1 MNQQHRVGMVG
12 VLILSIFFA
21 QVAVAGE
28 TSKVAVIDQ
37 QAVMEKSSAG
47 KRALEEMKSYSMTRQ
62 KIVSADDQELKDL
75 ESSIQDPN
83 SKLSEQAK
91 QEKQEQFRA
100 KLEAYQ
106 RRLADFNRE
115 VQQKQRE
122 MVTDYAKKIAAA
134 AQAVAQKEGYQAV
147 LDKGSD
153 GMVKIVLYHQPGLDV
168 TDRVV
173 KEFDLQNK

>member
-1 MNQQHRVGMVG
+1 MNRPSVVRILG
-12 VLILSIFFA
+12 VL
-21 QVAVAGE
+21 VASAWLAHAAGAAE
-28 TSKVAVIDQ
+28 TFKVAVMDQ
-37 QAVMEKSSAG
+37 QAVMEQSKAG
-47 KRALEEMKSYSMTRQ
+47 KRALEEMKSYSVTRQ
-62 KIVSADDQELKDL
+62 KIVNADDLELKDMEQAL
-75 ESSIQDPN
+75 QDPN

-122 MVTDYAKKIAAA
+122 MVTEYAQKIAAA
-134 AQAVAQKEGYQAV
+134 AQAVAQKDGYQAI

-153 GMVKIVLYHQPGLDV
+153 AMVRIVLYHQPALDV

-173 KEFDLQNK
+173 KEFDRQNK

>member
-1 MNQQHRVGMVG
+1 MNRPSVVGILG
-12 VLILSIFFA
+12 VLMASAWLA
-21 QVAVAGE
+21 HAAGAAE
-28 TSKVAVIDQ
+28 TFKVAVMDQ
-37 QAVMEKSSAG
+37 QAVMEQSKAG
-47 KRALEEMKSYSMTRQ
+47 KRALEEMKSYSVTRQ
-62 KIVSADDQELKDL
+62 KIVNADDLELKDMEQAL
-75 ESSIQDPN
+75 QDPN

-122 MVTDYAKKIAAA
+122 MVTEYAQKIAAA
-134 AQAVAQKEGYQAV
+134 AQAVAQKDGYQAI

-153 GMVKIVLYHQPGLDV
+153 AMVRIVLYHQPALDV

-173 KEFDLQNK
+173 KEFDRQNK

>member
-1 MNQQHRVGMVG
+1 MKRQRVIGMLGVLAASLWFVHAAVAAETFKVG
-12 VLILSIFFA
+12 VM
-21 QVAVAGE
+21 
-28 TSKVAVIDQ
+28 DQ
-37 QAVMEKSSAG
+37 QAVMEQSKAG
-47 KRALEEMKSYSMTRQ
+47 KRALEEMKSYSLTRQ
-62 KIVSADDQELKDL
+62 KIVNADDQELKDMEQSL
-75 ESSIQDPN
+75 QDPN

-91 QEKQEQFRA
+91 QEKQEQFRT

-122 MVTDYAKKIAAA
+122 MVTEYAKKIAAA
-134 AQAVAQKEGYQAV
+134 AQAVAQKDGYQAI

-153 GMVKIVLYHQPGLDV
+153 AMVRIVLYHQPALDV

-173 KEFDLQNK
+173 KEFDSQNK

>member
-1 MNQQHRVGMVG
+1 MNRQRTIGILG
-12 VLILSIFFA
+12 VL
-21 QVAVAGE
+21 AVSAWFVCAAAAAE
-28 TSKVAVIDQ
+28 TFKVAVMDQ
-37 QAVMEKSSAG
+37 QAVMEQSKAG
-47 KRALEEMKSYSMTRQ
+47 KRALEEMKSYSLTRQ
-62 KIVSADDQELKDL
+62 KIVNADDQELKEMEASL
-75 ESSIQDPN
+75 QDPN

-91 QEKQEQFRA
+91 QEKQEQFRT

-106 RRLADFNRE
+106 RRIADFNRE

-122 MVTDYAKKIAAA
+122 MVTEYAKKIAAA
-134 AQAVAQKEGYQAV
+134 AQAVAQKEGYQAI

-153 GMVKIVLYHQPGLDV
+153 AMVRIVLYHQPALDV

>member
-1 MNQQHRVGMVG
+1 MKRQHVIGILGALVAGLWCVHTAVAAEAFKVG
-12 VLILSIFFA
+12 VM
-21 QVAVAGE
+21 
-28 TSKVAVIDQ
+28 DQ
-37 QAVMEKSSAG
+37 QAVMEQSKSG
-47 KRALEEMKSYSMTRQ
+47 KRALEEMKSYSLTRQ
-62 KIVSADDQELKDL
+62 KIVNADDQELKEMEASL
-75 ESSIQDPN
+75 QDPN

-91 QEKQEQFRA
+91 QEKQEQFRT

-122 MVTDYAKKIAAA
+122 MVTEYAKKIAAA
-134 AQAVAQKEGYQAV
+134 AQTVAQKDGYQAI

-153 GMVKIVLYHQPGLDV
+153 AMVRIVLYHQPALDV

>member
-1 MNQQHRVGMVG
+1 MKQQNVVG
-12 VLILSIFFA
+12 VLGLLVASVWLA
-21 QVAVAGE
+21 HVAVAAE
-28 TSKVAVIDQ
+28 TFKVGVMDQ
-37 QAVMEKSSAG
+37 QAVMEQSKAG
-47 KRALEEMKSYSMTRQ
+47 KRALEEMKSYSLTRQ
-62 KIVSADDQELKDL
+62 KIVNADDQELKDL
-75 ESSIQDPN
+75 ELSLQDPT

-91 QEKQEQFRA
+91 QEKQEQFRT

-134 AQAVAQKEGYQAV
+134 AQAVAQKEGYQAI

-168 TDRVV
+168 TERVV

>member
-1 MNQQHRVGMVG
+1 MKRQRVVGMLVALA
-12 VLILSIFFA
+12 VSVWCVYA
-21 QVAVAGE
+21 AVAAE
-28 TSKVAVIDQ
+28 TFKVAVMDQ
-37 QAVMEKSSAG
+37 QAVMEQSKAG

-62 KIVSADDQELKDL
+62 KIVNADDQELKDMEL
-75 ESSIQDPN
+75 ALQDPN

-106 RRLADFNRE
+106 RRLGDFNRE

-122 MVTDYAKKIAAA
+122 MVMEYAKKIAAA
-134 AQAVAQKEGYQAV
+134 AQAVAQKEGYQAI

-153 GMVKIVLYHQPGLDV
+153 NMVRIVLYYQPALDV

-173 KEFDLQNK
+173 KEFDSQNK

>member
-1 MNQQHRVGMVG
+1 MKRQSVVGMLG
-12 VLILSIFFA
+12 VLLASAWFA
-21 QVAVAGE
+21 HAAFAAE
-28 TSKVAVIDQ
+28 AFKVAVMDQ
-37 QAVMEKSSAG
+37 QAVMEKSVAG

-62 KIVSADDQELKDL
+62 KIVNADDQELKDMEL
-75 ESSIQDPN
+75 ALQDPN

-91 QEKQEQFRA
+91 QEKQEQFRT

-106 RRLADFNRE
+106 RRLGDFNRE

-122 MVTDYAKKIAAA
+122 MVMEYAKKIAAA
-134 AQAVAQKEGYQAV
+134 AQAVAQKEGYQAI

-153 GMVKIVLYHQPGLDV
+153 TMVRIVLYYQPALDV

-173 KEFDLQNK
+173 KEFDSQNK

>member
-1 MNQQHRVGMVG
+1 MNHQRIVGMFGVLAASVWLTHAAVAAEAFKVG
-12 VLILSIFFA
+12 VM
-21 QVAVAGE
+21 
-28 TSKVAVIDQ
+28 DQ
-37 QAVMEKSSAG
+37 QAVMEQSKAG
-47 KRALEEMKSYSMTRQ
+47 KRALEEMKSYSLTRQ
-62 KIVSADDQELKDL
+62 KIVNADDQELKDMEL
-75 ESSIQDPN
+75 SLQDPN

-91 QEKQEQFRA
+91 QEKQEQFRV

-122 MVTDYAKKIAAA
+122 MVTEYAKKIAAA
-134 AQAVAQKEGYQAV
+134 AQAVAQKEGYQAI

-153 GMVKIVLYHQPGLDV
+153 SMVRIVLYYQPALDV